1 MDTLR
6 GIIVDDEERGREI
19 LARLLGDHCPEVDI
33 VGEAKSASEAR
44 ELVADLNPDVVFL
57 DIMMPKE
64 SGFEFLDGY
73 EDRPFSVVFVTA
85 FHEHAIQAIRAS
97 AVDYLLKPIDV
108 VELRETVQKL
118 SAMQS
123 ESECGAEQQNYA
135 GKEQA
140 DVLYDNLHLAGEFT
154 KVILHRPRGIKVAH
168 VRDILYIRSDAHY
181 TTVRLLNDGDIV
193 VTGSLK
199 DYEEI
204 LEKLHFC
211 RIHKS
216 HLINLMHVT
225 EYSFS
230 ASNRTSLSNGEKLIV
245 SKRRTREFLTK
256 LNRYVG
262 VGLRTGTTK

>member
-6 GIIVDDEERGREI
+6 GIIVDDEASGREI
-19 LARLLGDHCPEVDI
+19 LARLLGDHCPDVDI
-33 VGEAKSASEAR
+33 VGVAKSASEAR
-44 ELVADLNPDVVFL
+44 KLVADLNPEVVFL
-57 DIMMPKE
+57 DVMMPTE

-73 EDRPFSVVFVTA
+73 ENRPFSVIFVTA
-85 FHEHAIQAIRAS
+85 YHEHAIQAIKAS

-108 VELRETVQKL
+108 VELREAVQKL
-118 SAMQS
+118 SDML
-123 ESECGAEQQNYA
+123 AETHCETTQHDYA
-135 GKEQA
+135 VKEQPEILL
-140 DVLYDNLHLAGEFT
+140 DKFRFAGEYT

-181 TTVRLLNDGDIV
+181 TTVRLVNDGDIV

-204 LEKLHFC
+204 LAEFHFC

-230 ASNRTSLSNGEKLIV
+230 TSNRMSLSNGEKLIV

-256 LNRYVG
+256 LNEYVG
-262 VGLRTGTTK
+262 VGARNG

>member
-1 MDTLR
+1 M
-6 GIIVDDEERGREI
+6 
-19 LARLLGDHCPEVDI
+19 LGDHCPEVDL
-33 VGEAKSASEAR
+33 VGMAKSASEAR
-44 ELVADLNPDVVFL
+44 KLVADLNPDVVFL
-57 DIMMPKE
+57 DIMMPTE

-73 EDRPFSVVFVTA
+73 EERSFSVVFVTA
-85 FHEHAIQAIRAS
+85 YHEHAIQAIKAS
-97 AVDYLLKPIDV
+97 AFDYLLKPIDIF
-108 VELRETVQKL
+108 ELRATVQKL
-118 SAMQS
+118 SAMLS
-123 ESECGAEQQNYA
+123 ESHCEVKQQNYA
-135 GKEQA
+135 CREQA
-140 DVLYDNLHLAGEFT
+140 EVLHDNLRIAGEFI

-230 ASNRTSLSNGEKLIV
+230 ASNRISLSNGEKLIV

-256 LNRYVG
+256 LNEYVG
-262 VGLRTGTTK
+262 VGTRS